1 MIPKQGHPIVD
12 GKLIDKY
19 WYNALQELAASTLTE
34 SRVVELVQQNAPVAQ
49 ANSVTITPT
58 VGIDVAG
65 NATDGYYIG
74 LRRLIDSGTGDAIWK
89 FTRDDFG
96 RVSGTESATTDDL
109 AEGATNLYHT
119 AERAQDAVGAAIAAG
134 TGDGV
139 TLSYDDAGN
148 KIDATNTD
156 KGSVAVA
163 AHVAASDPHGQY
175 AKEADLADSS
185 GSGMVG
191 FIQSGTGAVAR
202 TAQDKAR
209 EIVTDADFDTP
220 ANAAAAAAGKAAIY
234 NILHGDVGLKY
245 RAIGGVIRQDSSG
258 SGWYFINDSAHAPV
272 GFQPTVTTNG
282 DNTIT
287 VTQSFTATKACSLN
301 ITPDEGFAKTDLFAG
316 ISVGATYSIITF
328 YAPLELRISNLTAAW
343 GNHITTSGGYSI
355 DTTNAATAGTVIV
368 THPSI
373 THVDSVGSAV
383 TIEKYMPSGT
393 SNGNAEI
400 IVTAQSKTSI
410 TLQAMEPIS
419 AKVATDGA
427 GAITVTS
434 ELITPP
440 TASWNSTTNQL
451 EIAHAKSTAV
461 NGFSVQ
467 ACTSN
472 YRPVVVSNSDTTLNV
487 EFYDSANVKYTGATA
502 PASVTIV
509 FNRPGTAPGAWSA
522 QNRLVI
528 RRGGR
533 CKVRA
538 QDVWG
543 AGSNWWLYGVAIV

>member
-1 MIPKQGHPIVD
+1 MTVR
-12 GKLIDKY
+12 L
-19 WYNALQELAASTLTE
+19 
-34 SRVVELVQQNAPVAQ
+34 
-49 ANSVTITPT
+49 T
-58 VGIDVAG
+58 VGDDLSPTLRLAIIQALKGDTGPAGPAGPSGGITEIVAG
-65 NATDGYYIG
+65 TNVTVDNTDPQRPVVSAAGG
-74 LRRLIDSGTGDAIWK
+74 GGGGGAVDSVNGQTGT
-89 FTRDDFG
+89 
-96 RVSGTESATTDDL
+96 VVL
-109 AEGATNLYHT
+109 
-119 AERAQDAVGAAIAAG
+119 GAADIGADPTGTAA
-134 TGDGV
+134 
-139 TLSYDDAGN
+139 A
-148 KIDATNTD
+148 
-156 KGSVAVA
+156 AVA
-163 AHVAASDPHGQY
+163 AHEAA
-175 AKEADLADSS
+175 LAANS
-185 GSGMVG
+185 GSSLVG

-258 SGWYFINDSAHAPV
+258 SGWYFINDSAHTPI

-287 VTQSFTATKACSLN
+287 VTQSFTAAKACSLN
-301 ITPDEGFAKTDLFAG
+301 ITPDEGFAKSDLFAG
-316 ISVGATYSIITF
+316 ISVGATSSVITF

-343 GNHITTSGGYSI
+343 GNYITTSGGYSI

-373 THVDSVGSAV
+373 VHVDSVGSAV

-410 TLQAMEPIS
+410 TLQAMEPIT
-419 AKVATDGA
+419 AKVATNGA

-434 ELITPP
+434 ELVTPP
-440 TASWNSTTNQL
+440 SASWNATSNQL
-451 EIAHAKSTAV
+451 EITHAKSTAV
-461 NGFSVQ
+461 NGLSVQ

-487 EFYDSANVKYTGATA
+487 EFYDAANVKYTGATA

-522 QNRLVI
+522 QNRLVV

-543 AGSNWWLYGVAIV
+543 VGSNWWLYGVAIV

>member
-12 GKLIDKY
+12 GKPIDKY
-19 WYNALQELAASTLTE
+19 WYNALQKLAASTITE
-34 SRVVELVQQNAPVAQ
+34 SRVVELIQENAPAVQ
-49 ANSVTITPT
+49 DESVTITPT

-139 TLSYDDAGN
+139 TLTYDDAGN
-148 KIDATNTD
+148 KVDATNTD

-191 FIQSGTGAVAR
+191 FIQPGTGAIAR
-202 TAQDKAR
+202 TMLDKAR
-209 EIVTDADFDTP
+209 EIVSDADFDTTT
-220 ANAAAAAAGKAAIY
+220 NAAAAAAGKSIIY

-258 SGWYFINDSAHAPV
+258 SGWYFINNSAHAPV
-272 GFQPTVTTNG
+272 GFQPTVTTNA

-287 VTQSFTATKACSLN
+287 VTQSFTAAKACSLN

-316 ISVGATYSIITF
+316 ISVGATSSVITF
-328 YAPLELRISNLTAAW
+328 YAPLELRLSNLTATW
-343 GNHITTSGGYSI
+343 GGWITTAGGYSI
-355 DTTNAATAGTVIV
+355 DTSGAASAGTVVV
-368 THPSI
+368 THPSV
-373 THVDSVGSAV
+373 THPDSVGSAV
-383 TIEKYMPSGT
+383 TIEKYMPAGT
-393 SNGNAEI
+393 VNGNAEI

-419 AKVATDGA
+419 AKVATSGA

-440 TASWNSTTNQL
+440 TAGWNSTTNQL

-487 EFYDSANVKYTGATA
+487 EFYDAANVKYTGATA

-509 FNRPGTAPGAWSA
+509 FNRPGTAPGVWSA
-522 QNRLVI
+522 QNRLVV

-543 AGSNWWLYGVAIV
+543 AGSNWWLYGVTIV